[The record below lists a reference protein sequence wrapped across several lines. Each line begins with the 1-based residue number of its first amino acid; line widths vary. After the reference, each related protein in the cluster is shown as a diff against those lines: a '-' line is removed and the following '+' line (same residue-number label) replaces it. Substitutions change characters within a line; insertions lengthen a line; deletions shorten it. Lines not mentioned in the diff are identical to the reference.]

1 MYFYERIVT
10 GLLAIALCAVLAG
23 VYYLAQWLFG
33 FHI

>member
-10 GLLAIALCAVLAG
+10 GLIVAAVCGIVAG
-23 VYYLAQWLFG
+23 IYYLAQWLFG